1 MLDERIYL
9 LAGEYLLATLCV
21 LSVSKVWMDHFDD
34 VAGIKERPPRGLWTI
49 ALPAFHP

>member
-21 LSVSKVWMDHFDD
+21 LYVSKVWMDHFDD
-34 VAGIKERPPRGLWTI
+34 VVGAKERPPRGL
-49 ALPAFHP
+49 